1 MGKAESDIVRA
12 RLTREQMTLL
22 YRNLVRAEHFNRM
35 MYRRMMQGK
44 LIGFYHP
51 AEGAIAPG
59 VAASSFLNQDDN
71 LSPHHRGH
79 GITHMLS
86 KGIDIKYYLA
96 EHTGKDTGC
105 CQGRSAFH
113 FSFPEHKVYMMSGF
127 IGYNFAPSVG
137 WGLAAKKRGS
147 GQVVMNCS
155 GDGSYGQGRAHEA
168 LLMAQNWK
176 LPIVFFCENNGM
188 SIFSTAMEMHPLPD
202 ISSMASAYAMP
213 AAICDGQDVFDVA
226 EVVLPAIERAR
237 AGKGPTFIEA
247 KTLRF
252 NEHDIGTPDLSGW
265 EERSQEEH
273 TQMREREPVKIA
285 TERLLAEQV
294 LTQGEI
300 DQMNADTEAE
310 VKAVEAFA
318 DDSAIARPAEEELLA
333 DVFAPAGSRS

>member
-1 MGKAESDIVRA
+1 MS
-12 RLTREQMTLL
+12 LSQEQMQAL
-22 YRNLVRAEHFNRM
+22 YRNLVRADHFNRM

-59 VAASSFLNQDDN
+59 VAACTFLNQDDN

-96 EHTGKDTGC
+96 EHTGKETGC

-137 WGLAAKKRGS
+137 WGLAAKRRQQQ
-147 GQVVMNCS
+147 QVVMNCS

-168 LLMAQNWK
+168 MLMAQNWK
-176 LPIVFFCENNGM
+176 LPIIFFCENNGM
-188 SIFSTAMEMHPLPD
+188 SIFSEASEMHPVAD
-202 ISSMASAYAMP
+202 ISSMAKAYDMHAV
-213 AAICDGQDVFDVA
+213 ICDGQDVFAVA
-226 EVVLPAIERAR
+226 EAVLPAIERAR
-237 AGKGPTFIEA
+237 AGEGPTFVEA

-252 NEHDIGTPDLSGW
+252 NEHDIGTPDLAGW
-265 EERSQEEH
+265 EDRSEEVH
-273 TQMREREPVKIA
+273 AKMRDREPVAIA
-285 TERLLAEQV
+285 TERVLADGVLSQDDIDRLNEEALAEI
-294 LTQGEI
+294 E
-300 DQMNADTEAE
+300 
-310 VKAVEAFA
+310 AVEEFA
-318 DDSAIARPAEEELLA
+318 DNSEIARPSEASLLN
-333 DVFAPAGSRS
+333 DVFAHGEAV

>member
-1 MGKAESDIVRA
+1 
-12 RLTREQMTLL
+12 MTLNNEQKIAL
-22 YRNLVRAEHFNRM
+22 FRNLIRADEFNRM

-59 VAASSFLNQDDN
+59 VAASTFLNQDDN

-105 CQGRSAFH
+105 CKGRSAFH
-113 FSFPEHKVYMMSGF
+113 FSFPDHKVYMMSGF
-127 IGYNFAPSVG
+127 IGYNFAPVVG
-137 WGLAAKKRGS
+137 WGFAAKRRGT

-176 LPIVFFCENNGM
+176 LPIIFFCENNGM
-188 SIFSTAMEMHPLPD
+188 SIFSTAMEMHPKEH
-202 ISSMASAYAMP
+202 ISSLADGFGMP
-213 AAICDGQDVFDVA
+213 SVIVDGQNVFEIA
-226 EVVLPAIERAR
+226 EAVLDAIARAR
-237 AGKGPTFIEA
+237 AGDGPTFLEA

-265 EERSQEEH
+265 EERSDEEH
-273 TQMREREPVKIA
+273 AAMREREPVHIA
-285 TERLLAEQV
+285 TQQVLAEGV
-294 LTQGEI
+294 LTQTQI
-300 DQMNADTEAE
+300 DQLIADAQAE
-310 VKAVEAFA
+310 VEAVETFA
-318 DDSAIARPAEEELLA
+318 DDSDIARPSVETLL
-333 DVFAPAGSRS
+333 DGVFAS

>member
-1 MGKAESDIVRA
+1 M
-12 RLTREQMTLL
+12 LTDAQRNTLL
-22 YRNLVRAEHFNRM
+22 TNLIRADEFNKM

-59 VAASSFLNQDDN
+59 VAASSFLKKDDN

-86 KGIDIKYYLA
+86 KGIDISTYLA

-105 CQGRSAFH
+105 CKGRSAFH
-113 FSFPEHKVYMMSGF
+113 FSFPDDKVYMMSGF
-127 IGYNFAPSVG
+127 IGYNFAPAVG
-137 WGLAAKKRGS
+137 WGFAAKKRNK

-176 LPIVFFCENNGM
+176 LPIIFFCENNGM
-188 SIFSTAMEMHPLPD
+188 SIFSTAMEMHPKPD
-202 ISSMASAYAMP
+202 ICSLADGFGMP
-213 AAICDGQDVFDVA
+213 SEIVDGQDVFDIA
-226 EVVLPAIERAR
+226 EACLRAIDRAR
-237 AGKGPTFIEA
+237 KGDGPTFVEA

-265 EERSQEEH
+265 EQRSDEEH
-273 TQMREREPVKIA
+273 TAMREREPVGIA
-285 TERLLAEQV
+285 TVRAIAEGWVTQAWLDKVRDDALAEV
-294 LTQGEI
+294 
-300 DQMNADTEAE
+300 AR
-310 VKAVEAFA
+310 VEQFA
-318 DDSAIARPAEEELLA
+318 DDSNIARPPVDELLSA
-333 DVFAPAGSRS
+333 VFAS

>member
-1 MGKAESDIVRA
+1 MS
-12 RLTREQMTLL
+12 LSQEQMQAL
-22 YRNLVRAEHFNRM
+22 YRNLVRADQFNRM

-59 VAASSFLNQDDN
+59 VAACTFLNQDDN

-96 EHTGKDTGC
+96 EHTGKETGC

-137 WGLAAKKRGS
+137 WGLAAKRRGEQ
-147 GQVVMNCS
+147 QVVMNCS

-168 LLMAQNWK
+168 MLMAQNWK
-176 LPIVFFCENNGM
+176 LPIIFFCENNGM
-188 SIFSTAMEMHPLPD
+188 SIFSEASEMHPVAD
-202 ISSMASAYAMP
+202 ISSMAKAYDMP
-213 AAICDGQDVFDVA
+213 AVICDGQDVFAVA
-226 EVVLPAIERAR
+226 EAVLPAIERAR
-237 AGKGPTFIEA
+237 AGEGPTFVEA

-252 NEHDIGTPDLSGW
+252 NEHDIGTPDLAGW
-265 EERSQEEH
+265 EDRSEEVH
-273 TQMREREPVKIA
+273 AKMRDREPVAIA
-285 TERLLAEQV
+285 TERVLADGVLSQDDIDRLNEEALAEI
-294 LTQGEI
+294 E
-300 DQMNADTEAE
+300 
-310 VKAVEAFA
+310 AVEEFA
-318 DDSAIARPAEEELLA
+318 DNSDIARPSEASLLS
-333 DVFAPAGSRS
+333 DVFAHREAV

>member
-1 MGKAESDIVRA
+1 MALDKA
-12 RLTREQMTLL
+12 QKTLL
-22 YRNLVRAEHFNRM
+22 YRNLVRADHYNRM

-59 VAASSFLNQDDN
+59 VGASSFLNKDDN

-79 GITHMLS
+79 GITHMMC

-96 EHTGKDTGC
+96 EHTGKVTGC

-127 IGYNFAPSVG
+127 IGYNFAPAVG
-137 WGLAAKKRGS
+137 WGLAAKRRGT

-176 LPIVFFCENNGM
+176 LPIIFFCENNGM
-188 SIFSTAMEMHPLPD
+188 SIFSTAGEMHPTPD
-202 ISSMASAYAMP
+202 ISSMALAYDMP
-213 AAICDGQDVFDVA
+213 SVICDGQDVFDVA
-226 EVVLPAIERAR
+226 EAVLPAIERAR
-237 AGKGPTFIEA
+237 RGEGPTFVEA

-265 EERSQEEH
+265 EERSDEEH
-273 TQMREREPVKIA
+273 EKMREREPVRVA
-285 TERLLAEQV
+285 TERVLAEGV
-294 LTQGEI
+294 LTRADI
-300 DQMNADTEAE
+300 DRMNAEAE
-310 VKAVEAFA
+310 AEIAAVEEFA
-318 DDSAIARPAEEELLA
+318 DSSEIARPPEAELLA
-333 DVFAPAGSRS
+333 DVFAP

>member
-1 MGKAESDIVRA
+1 M
-12 RLTREQMTLL
+12 LTDPQRTTLL
-22 YRNLVRAEHFNRM
+22 TNLIRADEFNKM

-59 VAASSFLNQDDN
+59 VAASSFLNKDDN

-86 KGIDIKYYLA
+86 KGIDISTYLA

-105 CQGRSAFH
+105 CKGRSAFH
-113 FSFPEHKVYMMSGF
+113 FSFPEDKVYMMSGF
-127 IGYNFAPSVG
+127 IGYNFAPAVG
-137 WGLAAKKRGS
+137 WGFAAKKRNK

-176 LPIVFFCENNGM
+176 LPIIFFCENNGM
-188 SIFSTAMEMHPLPD
+188 SIFSTAMEMHPKPD
-202 ISSMASAYAMP
+202 ISSLAEGFGMP
-213 AAICDGQDVFDVA
+213 SEIVDGQDVFEIA
-226 EVVLPAIERAR
+226 EACLRAIDRAR
-237 AGKGPTFIEA
+237 NGDGPTFVEA

-265 EERSQEEH
+265 EQRSDEEH
-273 TQMREREPVKIA
+273 AAMREREPVGIA
-285 TERLLAEQV
+285 TARAIAEGWVSQTWLDTVREDALAEV
-294 LTQGEI
+294 
-300 DQMNADTEAE
+300 AR
-310 VKAVEAFA
+310 VEQFA
-318 DDSAIARPAEEELLA
+318 DDSEIARPTVDELLSA
-333 DVFAPAGSRS
+333 VFAS

>member
-1 MGKAESDIVRA
+1 MSLSLEQKQQLYQNLIRA
-12 RLTREQMTLL
+12 DE
-22 YRNLVRAEHFNRM
+22 FNRM

-59 VAASSFLNQDDN
+59 VGASTFLNQDDN

-86 KGIDIKYYLA
+86 KGIDISSYLA
-96 EHTGKDTGC
+96 EHTGKVTGC

-127 IGYNFAPSVG
+127 IGYNFAPAVG
-137 WGLAAKKRGS
+137 WGFAAKRRGL

-176 LPIVFFCENNGM
+176 LPIIFFCENNGM
-188 SIFSTAMEMHPLPD
+188 SIFSTAMEMHPKPD
-202 ISSMASAYAMP
+202 ISSLADGFGMP
-213 AAICDGQDVFDVA
+213 AEIVDGQDVFAVA
-226 EVVLPAIERAR
+226 EACLKAITRAR
-237 AGKGPTFIEA
+237 QGEGPTFIEA

-265 EERSQEEH
+265 ETRSEEH
-273 TQMREREPVKIA
+273 HAAMREREPVRIA
-285 TERLLAEQV
+285 TEQVLADGV
-294 LTQGEI
+294 LTQDEI
-300 DQMNADTEAE
+300 DQLVADAKAE
-310 VKAVEAFA
+310 VARVEAFA
-318 DDSAIARPAEEELLA
+318 DNSEIARPPVDALLDA
-333 DVFAPAGSRS
+333 VFAV

>member
-1 MGKAESDIVRA
+1 MA
-12 RLTREQMTLL
+12 LTREQMITL
-22 YRNLVRAEHFNRM
+22 YRNLVRASRYNRM
-35 MYRRMMQGK
+35 MYQRMMQGK

-59 VAASSFLNQDDN
+59 VGACTFLNKDDN

-105 CQGRSAFH
+105 CKGRSAFH

-137 WGLAAKKRGS
+137 WGFAAKRRNQ

-168 LLMAQNWK
+168 MLMAENWK
-176 LPIVFFCENNGM
+176 LPIIFFCENNGM
-188 SIFSTAMEMHPLPD
+188 SIFSTAGEMHPLPD
-202 ISSMASAYAMP
+202 ISSLAAGFGMP
-213 AAICDGQDVFDVA
+213 AVIVDGQDVFAVA
-226 EVVLPAIERAR
+226 EASLAAIERAR

-265 EERSQEEH
+265 EQRSEEEH
-273 TQMREREPVKIA
+273 AAMREREPLNIA
-285 TERLLAEQV
+285 TKRVLAENV
-294 LTQGEI
+294 LTQADIDAMEEEVAAEI
-300 DQMNADTEAE
+300 A
-310 VKAVEAFA
+310 AVEKFA
-318 DDSAIARPAEEELLA
+318 DESEIARPSVEELL
-333 DVFAPAGSRS
+333 DGVFAS

>member
-1 MGKAESDIVRA
+1 MA
-12 RLTREQMTLL
+12 LTSEQMLLL
-22 YRNLVRAEHFNRM
+22 YRNMVRADQFNKM

-59 VAASSFLNQDDN
+59 VGASTFLNKDDN

-79 GITHMLS
+79 GITHMLC

-96 EHTGKDTGC
+96 EHTGKETGC
-105 CQGRSAFH
+105 CKGRSAFH

-127 IGYNFAPSVG
+127 IGYNFAPVVG
-137 WGLAAKKRGS
+137 WGFAAKRRAQ

-168 LLMAQNWK
+168 MLMSQNWQ
-176 LPIVFFCENNGM
+176 LPVIFFCENNGM
-188 SIFSTAMEMHPLPD
+188 SIFSTAQEMHPQEN
-202 ISSMASAYAMP
+202 IASLADGFGMP
-213 AAICDGQDVFDVA
+213 SIIVDGQDVFAVA
-226 EVVLPAIERAR
+226 EASLQAIERAR
-237 AGKGPTFIEA
+237 TGGGPTFIEA

-265 EERSQEEH
+265 EERSEAEH
-273 TQMREREPVKIA
+273 AAMREREPIRIA
-285 TERLLAEQV
+285 TERVLGDSL

-300 DQMNADTEAE
+300 DQIIEEALAE
-310 VKAVEAFA
+310 IEAVEQFA
-318 DDSAIARPAEEELLA
+318 DESPIARPPVEELMA
-333 DVFAPAGSRS
+333 GVFAD

>member
-1 MGKAESDIVRA
+1 M
-12 RLTREQMTLL
+12 LTEAQRNTLL
-22 YRNLVRAEHFNRM
+22 TNLIRADEFNKM

-59 VAASSFLNQDDN
+59 VAASSFLNKDDN

-86 KGIDIKYYLA
+86 KGIDISTYLA

-105 CQGRSAFH
+105 CKGRSAFH
-113 FSFPEHKVYMMSGF
+113 FSFPEDKVYMMSGF
-127 IGYNFAPSVG
+127 IGYNFAPAVG
-137 WGLAAKKRGS
+137 WGFAAKKRNK

-176 LPIVFFCENNGM
+176 LPIIFFCENNGM
-188 SIFSTAMEMHPLPD
+188 SIFSTAMEMHPKPD
-202 ISSMASAYAMP
+202 ISSLAEGFGMP
-213 AAICDGQDVFDVA
+213 SEIVDGQDVFEIA
-226 EVVLPAIERAR
+226 EASLRAIARAR
-237 AGKGPTFIEA
+237 NGDGPTFIEA

-265 EERSQEEH
+265 EQRSDEEH
-273 TQMREREPVKIA
+273 AAMREREPVGIA
-285 TERLLAEQV
+285 TERAIAEGWVSQAWLDMV
-294 LTQGEI
+294 REDALS
-300 DQMNADTEAE
+300 E
-310 VKAVEAFA
+310 VARVEQFA
-318 DDSAIARPAEEELLA
+318 DESAIARPSVDELLSA
-333 DVFAPAGSRS
+333 VFAS

>member
-1 MGKAESDIVRA
+1 MSLKK
-12 RLTREQMTLL
+12 EQMVTL
-22 YRNLVRAEHFNRM
+22 YRNLVRADHYNKM

-59 VAASSFLNQDDN
+59 VGACTFLNQDDN

-79 GITHMLS
+79 GITHMMA

-137 WGLAAKKRGS
+137 WGLAAKRRNQ

-168 LLMAQNWK
+168 LLMAMNWK
-176 LPIVFFCENNGM
+176 LPVIFFCENNGM
-188 SIFSTAMEMHPLPD
+188 SIFSTAAEMHPTED
-202 ISSMASAYAMP
+202 ISSMAQAYGMP
-213 AAICDGQDVFDVA
+213 SVICDGQDVFAVA
-226 EVVLPAIERAR
+226 EVALAAIERAR
-237 AGKGPTFIEA
+237 AGKGPTFVEA

-265 EERSQEEH
+265 EDRSEEEH
-273 TQMREREPVKIA
+273 AEMRKREPVALA
-285 TERLLAEQV
+285 TERVLAESILSQDD
-294 LTQGEI
+294 I
-300 DQMNADTEAE
+300 DQLNEEADTEIA
-310 VKAVEAFA
+310 AVEEFA
-318 DDSAIARPAEEELLA
+318 DNSDIARPSEAALLA
-333 DVFAPAGSRS
+333 DVFAP

>member
-1 MGKAESDIVRA
+1 MA
-12 RLTREQMTLL
+12 LTQEQMVAL
-22 YRNLVRAEHFNRM
+22 YRNLMRADQYNRM

-59 VAASSFLNQDDN
+59 VGAATFLNQDDN

-105 CQGRSAFH
+105 CKGRSAFH

-127 IGYNFAPSVG
+127 IGYNFAPTVG
-137 WGLAAKKRGS
+137 WGFAAKRRNK

-168 LLMAQNWK
+168 MLMAQNWK
-176 LPIVFFCENNGM
+176 LPVIFFCENNGM
-188 SIFSTAMEMHPLPD
+188 SIFSTAQEMHPMKD
-202 ISSMASAYAMP
+202 ISSLAAGFGMP
-213 AAICDGQDVFDVA
+213 ATIVDGQDVFAVA
-226 EVVLPAIERAR
+226 EASLAAIEHAR

-252 NEHDIGTPDLSGW
+252 NEHDIGTPDLAGW
-265 EERSQEEH
+265 EARSEEDH
-273 TQMREREPVKIA
+273 ATMREREPLKIA
-285 TERLLAEQV
+285 TERVLADGI
-294 LTQGEI
+294 LTQTQIDVMSQEI
-300 DQMNADTEAE
+300 AAE
-310 VKAVEAFA
+310 VVEVETFA
-318 DDSAIARPAEEELLA
+318 DNSEIARPSVEELL
-333 DVFAPAGSRS
+333 DGVFAH